1 MTFAQFENLPD
12 PPSGHYEL
20 HHGELILMPPR
31 IKQHMQIQQV
41 LYDLLSPTLSGL
53 GFLTI
58 EFAFRPAPEYEYW
71 QADLAWVSQ
80 ARWEADRNDYF
91 MGAPTLVIEVLSPT
105 NTTDEMLDRHDV
117 CLNSGCEVFW
127 TVDPKRKTVLVTAA
141 DRKTVTYS
149 QSMSIPVPC
158 TEKLIEV
165 GRVFSLY

>member
-1 MTFAQFENLPD
+1 VTIAEFENLPD

-58 EFAFRPAPEYEYW
+58 EFAFRPAPEYESW

-80 ARWEADRNDYF
+80 ARWEADQNQYF
-91 MGAPTLVIEVLSPT
+91 LGAPDFVIEVLSAG
-105 NTTDEMLDRHDV
+105 NTVDEMLDRQEV
-117 CLNSGCEVFW
+117 CFNNGCEEFW
-127 TVDPKRKTVLVTAA
+127 TVDPKRRTVLVTAA

-149 QSMSIPVPC
+149 QSMNIPVPY